1 MTRHHQF
8 PPCRLI
14 ESADQ
19 AEEGALAGAAVP
31 FENHEMTGRDCK
43 VYVSDPNHLAG
54 SQGIDPRE
62 AFGRDER
69 LVRGGW
75 HTLKPGNNGMME
87 WWKNGFSKPV
97 SFHTRHSII
106 PIFHHSNLRGSIIPL
121 FHYSKTY

>member
-14 ESADQ
+14 ESAKQ

-31 FENHEMTGRDCK
+31 LEDHEMTGRDCK
-43 VYVSDPNHLAG
+43 VDVSDPNHLAG

-69 LVRGGW
+69 LVRGTG
-75 HTLKPGNNGMME
+75 HDLSPSETNADD
-87 WWKNGFSKPV
+87 
-97 SFHTRHSII
+97 
-106 PIFHHSNLRGSIIPL
+106 
-121 FHYSKTY
+121 